1 MTAERAARLIVI
13 GLAVGVPLAALM
25 ARWIGTDGVE
35 IHGRMAETGGWT
47 PGALTAKVGEPLHL
61 QLTSD
66 DVQHGFAVGQ
76 MDWPAVEVKPGEMTP
91 TTLTFDRPGKY
102 VFYCTRWCGLN
113 HWRMRGTISVTGAGV
128 EPAPEP
134 PLYATL
140 GIDLDAPHPA
150 DAVPAARPSAAR
162 GAESAAL
169 LPPSYL
175 AVDYYHAQSPAQV
188 WRAIRAEPLAR
199 DLSDEQVWDVVSYV
213 WRSNA
218 TAQSI
223 EQGASLYAANCAACH
238 GESGRGDGVMAA
250 TLRQA
255 QGRLASEPTA
265 EVGHGRRSPVDFT
278 DPTTM
283 LGASPALLQ
292 GKIIRGGMGTGMPY
306 WGPIFTEAQTWAIV
320 NYLWTFQ
327 FEMEEQP

>member
-13 GLAVGVPLAALM
+13 GLALGLPLAALM
-25 ARWIGTDGVE
+25 ARWIGSDGVE

-66 DVQHGFAVGQ
+66 DVQHGFAIGQ
-76 MDWPAVEVKPGEMTP
+76 MDWPAVEVKPGEMTE
-91 TTLTFDRPGKY
+91 TALTFDRPGKY

-113 HWRMRGTISVTGAGV
+113 HWRMRGTIEVTGAGD
-128 EPAPEP
+128 EPVAEP
-134 PLYATL
+134 PLYVAL
-140 GIDLDAPHPA
+140 GIDLDALHPA

-175 AVDYYHAQSPAQV
+175 AADHYRARSPAQV
-188 WRAIRAEPLAR
+188 WRAIRAELLAR
-199 DLSDEQVWDVVSYV
+199 NLSDEQVWDVVAYV

-218 TAQSI
+218 TAASL
-223 EQGASLYAANCAACH
+223 EQGATLYALNCAACH

-250 TLRQA
+250 S
-255 QGRLASEPTA
+255 LASEPTA
-265 EVGHGRRSPVDFT
+265 VIGHGQARPVDFT
-278 DPTTM
+278 DPVTM

-306 WGPIFTEAQTWAIV
+306 WGPIFTEAQTWAII

>member
-13 GLAVGVPLAALM
+13 GLALGLPLAALM
-25 ARWIGTDGVE
+25 ARWIGSDGVE

-66 DVQHGFAVGQ
+66 DVQHGFAIGQ
-76 MDWPAVEVKPGEMTP
+76 MDWPAVEVKPGEMTE
-91 TTLTFDRPGKY
+91 TALTFDRPGKY

-113 HWRMRGTISVTGAGV
+113 HWRMRGTIEVTGAGD
-128 EPAPEP
+128 EPVAEP
-134 PLYATL
+134 PLYVAL
-140 GIDLDAPHPA
+140 GIDLDALHPA

-175 AVDYYHAQSPAQV
+175 AADHYRARSPAQV
-188 WRAIRAEPLAR
+188 WRAIRAEPFAR
-199 DLSDEQVWDVVSYV
+199 NLSVEQVWDVVAYV

-218 TAQSI
+218 TAASL
-223 EQGASLYAANCAACH
+223 EQGATLYALNCAACH

-250 TLRQA
+250 S
-255 QGRLASEPTA
+255 LASEPTA
-265 EVGHGRRSPVDFT
+265 VIGHGQARPVDFT
-278 DPTTM
+278 DPVTM

-306 WGPIFTEAQTWAIV
+306 WGPIFTEAQTWAII